1 MKYPELKN
9 YVGGIQIAN
18 TTDRFLD
25 LISPLD
31 GSLLTKIPLSTSE
44 NLNHAVVTAKKAFET
59 WSKTPIKERVQ
70 IFSDTKRC

>member
-44 NLNHAVVTAKKAFET
+44 NLNHAVVTAKKHLKLGQKHLLKSASRF
-59 WSKTPIKERVQ
+59 
-70 IFSDTKRC
+70 FSDTKRC